1 MFNTTFMPVVSSVY
15 SNLNMTLSIPI
26 GTNIFITN
34 TTSYLVYIYT
44 GAAQPNS
51 NLEFYPLDYNESV
64 EIPPSAD
71 TVWVRS
77 ENISTNIM
85 VQYSPLAIK
94 PYSSVTSSTTSNI
107 PDGVFIGTRA
117 MTVQGYTESN
127 VKNGVQFN
135 TSRRVVS
142 LAGNTNS
149 DSIFLTGAKP
159 VILKARKIGYTGNG
173 VSASIYTSPT
183 FTGGITASITNPNN
197 INPAPSTI
205 TLLSSPVITNIG
217 TLTTAIAYS
226 EGNITSQGRGNAEAT
241 LGEEVIMRPN
251 TAYLL
256 RVTSLDSAAQNF
268 NAYLSWYEGSPDLPR
283 P

>member
-1 MFNTTFMPVVSSVY
+1 MFNTTFMPVVNTSY
-15 SNLNMTLSIPI
+15 SNLNTILNIPV

-34 TTSYLVYIYT
+34 TTSYPVYLYT
-44 GAAQPNS
+44 GTTQPLS
-51 NLEFYPLDYNESV
+51 DLEFYPLNYNESV
-64 EIPPSAD
+64 EIPPLTA

-77 ENISTNIM
+77 DSIPTNIM

-117 MTVQGYTESN
+117 MTVQGYTEAN

-135 TSRRVVS
+135 TSRRVLS

-183 FTGGITASITNPNN
+183 YTGGTPAAVTNPNN
-197 INPAPSTI
+197 INPAVSSI
-205 TLLSSPVITNIG
+205 VLLSSPVITNIG

-268 NAYLSWYEGSPDLPR
+268 NAYLSWYEGPPDLPR
-283 P
+283 T